1 MPEDVVEAAFAQCD
15 ALEYTG
21 PGNCSAIADLPDGL
35 VTVATAA
42 GEYNPWFYAVI
53 GFPTQT
59 FSGAGTDYA
68 MRVLSALI
76 CAGGICAAAGA
87 LSQRAAGAWTRLGFV
102 MALSPVLVYSTV
114 VPAPNAIE
122 MVAGLCVWTGL
133 LGMTQAHAKRERNW
147 CLALATLAAVVLA
160 VTRTLGPLWLALIVV
175 TVVAF
180 EGVRRTRETMR
191 AAPGQIA
198 LAAALVGLSV
208 AGAGL
213 WLATAGPSQTSLDS
227 GGPSAGDAAGGAD
240 WLKRVVAWT
249 FQLVGAFPYRNEPAP
264 IGVYALYF
272 GAFAGLFVLAVMAGT
287 TRQRRVILLAC
298 AATFALPIVITVAT
312 SDTEGVVWQGR
323 YGLPYFV
330 GFPVLAGLSI
340 DQALRVGRERHRTVR
355 ILTLSAV
362 GVSQAWCVVHVLI
375 KEQARA
381 VSVADGAWLNP
392 PALALGVLAAAGAA
406 LLVLAAWGPTGERAQ
421 SRPSENADSRSWRE

>member
-1 MPEDVVEAAFAQCD
+1 MGTAARQARPSAARFVLLVLGGILVLQAGWILALPPFAGSDEFDHVYRAAGVAEGQWRLRDPAANARGVEVAVPEEVVEAAFGQCD
-15 ALEYTG
+15 SLEYTG

-53 GFPTQT
+53 GFPTKT

-68 MRVLSALI
+68 MRVVSALI

-213 WLATAGPSQTSLDS
+213 WLATAGPARRPLTQ
-227 GGPSAGDAAGGAD
+227 GG
-240 WLKRVVAWT
+240 
-249 FQLVGAFPYRNEPAP
+249 
-264 IGVYALYF
+264 
-272 GAFAGLFVLAVMAGT
+272 
-287 TRQRRVILLAC
+287 RQPE
-298 AATFALPIVITVAT
+298 T
-312 SDTEGVVWQGR
+312 
-323 YGLPYFV
+323 
-330 GFPVLAGLSI
+330 
-340 DQALRVGRERHRTVR
+340 
-355 ILTLSAV
+355 
-362 GVSQAWCVVHVLI
+362 
-375 KEQARA
+375 
-381 VSVADGAWLNP
+381 P
-392 PALALGVLAAAGAA
+392 PA
-406 LLVLAAWGPTGERAQ
+406 GPTG
-421 SRPSENADSRSWRE
+421 